1 VVAHCEAKPHPE
13 AGKHSCKKQPQ
24 SSLFL
29 AGLLCAVPAVVGGFI
44 LLMADGLLPA
54 QVSALVLYGLM
65 VYPIV
70 YLVCMFF
77 AYLLRNRPAQMFA
90 ALSVPPIWFLFVY
103 LAARAFR

>member
-1 VVAHCEAKPHPE
+1 MQKAATIVLV
-13 AGKHSCKKQPQ
+13 
-24 SSLFL
+24 L